1 MPLPDDVL
9 AMLKAGKS
17 KVKASREDI
26 ASALRRQPHPD
37 PLADVRGNSTG
48 DLEAD
53 VKAELD
59 ALGKGLSGASKQW
72 AEKFAAMNDSEFWV
86 AICFRSREQK
96 DEFLRKL
103 ELVELG
109 DKYLD
114 GEKVADIL
122 GIDLE
127 EK

>member
-1 MPLPDDVL
+1 MPLPDEVL
-9 AMLKAGKS
+9 AMLKAGQA
-17 KVKASREDI
+17 KVKASRQDI
-26 ASALRRQPHPD
+26 TDALRRQPHPD
-37 PLADVRGNSTG
+37 PLAEVRDSSTG

-72 AEKFAAMNDSEFWV
+72 AEKFAAMNDSEYWI

-96 DEFLRKL
+96 EEFLRKA
-103 ELVELG
+103 ELTELG

-114 GEKVADIL
+114 GEKAAEIL
-122 GIDLE
+122 GIELDE
-127 EK
+127 Q

>member
-1 MPLPDDVL
+1 MPLPDEVL
-9 AMLKAGKS
+9 AILKAGKS

-26 ASALRRQPHPD
+26 ADALRRQPHPD
-37 PLADVRGNSTG
+37 PLAEVRDNSTG

-96 DEFLRKL
+96 DEFLRKA

-114 GEKVADIL
+114 GEKVARIL
-122 GIDLE
+122 GIELDGQ
-127 EK
+127 